1 MMGGAGGKNRGW
13 LLKEGIFM
21 NTLRKVG
28 LALLVLGSLNLVAAA
43 SFAVDAAPAAAA
55 KAKNWTPP
63 AHKIY
68 AQTLSDEIM
77 AAHHD
82 LISVTF
88 HGVPPG
94 MKDVYTMFAG
104 SYPDRIG
111 NPDDP
116 DDIDVIT
123 KGITIVDPRWH
134 RVKDTVK
141 KFVVQLPLRDAS
153 GENVGLIVFAYHNET
168 SGKGEKDF
176 FLSAVALRDELQK
189 KIPSYAGLFEAPK

>member
-1 MMGGAGGKNRGW
+1 
-13 LLKEGIFM
+13 M
-21 NTLRKVG
+21 NTLCKVS
-28 LALLVLGSLNLVAAA
+28 LAVLILASTDLAAA
-43 SFAVDAAPAAAA
+43 STAADAAPAPAAA
-55 KAKNWTPP
+55 VKAKNWTPP

-94 MKDVYTMFAG
+94 MNDVYTMFAG
-104 SYPDRIG
+104 SYPHRIG

-134 RVKDTVK
+134 RVKDSQK
-141 KFVVQLPLRDAS
+141 KFVVQLPLRDAT
-153 GENVGLIVFAYHNET
+153 GDNIGLLVLAYKNEAG
-168 SGKGEKDF
+168 GK
-176 FLSAVALRDELQK
+176 
-189 KIPSYAGLFEAPK
+189 